1 MESRKIVLMN
11 LFPGQQWRC
20 RHREQTYGHRLGRAE
35 EGEGEMNRESS
46 MEADTLTYL
55 KEIASGNL
63 LYASGNTNLGPVTT

>member
-1 MESRKIVLMN
+1 MDK
-11 LFPGQQWRC
+11 G
-20 RHREQTYGHRLGRAE
+20 G
-35 EGEGEMNRESS
+35 GEDEMNRERS